1 MHWAVLCNK
10 IAFVKALVKHNA
22 KLDIFDNQVSCLVH
36 VICKSGYN
44 GLGSAALEMWFYT
57 VQLFCPNQKFQFWP
71 KTMSC
76 SPCFM
81 YNV

>member
-36 VICKSGYN
+36 VI
-44 GLGSAALEMWFYT
+44 WQ
-57 VQLFCPNQKFQFWP
+57 VR
-71 KTMSC
+71 
-76 SPCFM
+76 
-81 YNV
+81 V